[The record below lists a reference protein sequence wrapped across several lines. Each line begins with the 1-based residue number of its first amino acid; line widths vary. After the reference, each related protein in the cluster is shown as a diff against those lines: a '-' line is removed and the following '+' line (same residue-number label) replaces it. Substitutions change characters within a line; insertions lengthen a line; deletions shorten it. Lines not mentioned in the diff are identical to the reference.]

1 MKLTWFFILCHKTL
15 GLTSPTLLLLFVF
28 NIDVTISQPKIK
40 KGKRQLIWPHS
51 SLSPHIMFQQW
62 LNLYWKSDKKLS
74 ENCRNIVTLLPLEQQ
89 LTLFM
94 AMWLSHVLG
103 KHQRN
108 SFVYSFTLHK
118 LCIILS
124 FLCFTAHKVTL
135 RTLGSQQTGTELHG

>member
-1 MKLTWFFILCHKTL
+1 MKFTQFFILCNKTL

-28 NIDVTISQPKIK
+28 NIDVTISRPKIK
-40 KGKRQLIWPHS
+40 KKPLLIWLHS
-51 SLSPHIMFQQW
+51 SLSRQIMFQQW
-62 LNLYWKSDKKLS
+62 LKLYWKSHKKLS

-94 AMWLSHVLG
+94 RMWLSHVLG
-103 KHQRN
+103 NHQKNR
-108 SFVYSFTLHK
+108 FVYSFTLYK

-124 FLCFTAHKVTL
+124 FLCFTAHKVTF